1 MKTNELITEEEE
13 KRFFDLGYIV
23 EVEKITKTRG
33 RLLNIFT
40 GKCSEIDESKNELY
54 HYVSNLLYRQLINLL
69 YRQLINLLFIQLI
82 IYIFL

>member
-23 EVEKITKTRG
+23 EVEKITKTRC

-54 HYVSNLLYRQLINLL
+54 HIYDKNMNPIFIAIENKAHLASMMLRLIS
-69 YRQLINLLFIQLI
+69 
-82 IYIFL
+82 

>member
-40 GKCSEIDESKNELY
+40 GKCSEIDESKNDLY
-54 HYVSNLLYRQLINLL
+54 LIYDKNMNPIFIAIENKAHLASMML
-69 YRQLINLLFIQLI
+69 RLIS
-82 IYIFL
+82 

>member
-1 MKTNELITEEEE
+1 MKINELITEEEE

-54 HYVSNLLYRQLINLL
+54 HIYDKNMNPIFIAIENKAHLASMMLRLIS
-69 YRQLINLLFIQLI
+69 
-82 IYIFL
+82 

>member
-54 HYVSNLLYRQLINLL
+54 HIYDKNMNPIFNAIENKAHLASMMLRLIS
-69 YRQLINLLFIQLI
+69 
-82 IYIFL
+82 

>member
-54 HYVSNLLYRQLINLL
+54 HIYDKNMNPIFIAIENKAQLASMML
-69 YRQLINLLFIQLI
+69 RLIS
-82 IYIFL
+82 

>member
-54 HYVSNLLYRQLINLL
+54 HIYDKNMNPIFIAIENKAHLASMMLRLVS
-69 YRQLINLLFIQLI
+69 
-82 IYIFL
+82 

>member
-13 KRFFDLGYIV
+13 KWFFDLGYIV

-54 HYVSNLLYRQLINLL
+54 HIYDKNMNPIFIAIENKAHLASMMLRLIS
-69 YRQLINLLFIQLI
+69 
-82 IYIFL
+82 

>member
-54 HYVSNLLYRQLINLL
+54 HIYVKNMNPIFIAIDNKAHLASMMLRLIS
-69 YRQLINLLFIQLI
+69 
-82 IYIFL
+82 

>member
-1 MKTNELITEEEE
+1 MKTNELITEGEE

-54 HYVSNLLYRQLINLL
+54 HIYDKNMNPIFIAIENKAHLASMMLRLIS
-69 YRQLINLLFIQLI
+69 
-82 IYIFL
+82 

>member
-23 EVEKITKTRG
+23 EVEKIAKTRG

-54 HYVSNLLYRQLINLL
+54 HIYDKNMNPIFIAIENKAHLASMMLRLIS
-69 YRQLINLLFIQLI
+69 
-82 IYIFL
+82 

>member
-54 HYVSNLLYRQLINLL
+54 KLYDNNMNPSFIAIDNNAHLASMMLRLIS
-69 YRQLINLLFIQLI
+69 
-82 IYIFL
+82 

>member
-13 KRFFDLGYIV
+13 KRFFELGYIV

-40 GKCSEIDESKNELY
+40 GKCSEIDESKKELY
-54 HYVSNLLYRQLINLL
+54 HIYDKNMNPIFIAIENKAHLSSMMLRLIS
-69 YRQLINLLFIQLI
+69 
-82 IYIFL
+82 